1 MSGRHFEGT
10 DFQIFSTLQK
20 DKKIRYDKSGANVH
34 VALVNSNG
42 CENGGLAGRSTICKA
57 TPLALCCLFEHNS
70 SLRLA
75 EKITHEIGHV
85 LGKIPSSFILILR
98 KSNFVVSD
106 CFQ

>member
-42 CENGGLAGRSTICKA
+42 CEYGGRAGRSTICQA
-57 TPLALCCLFEHNS
+57 IPLALCCLFEHNS

-85 LGKIPSSFILILR
+85 LGKIHLFLHPYF
-98 KSNFVVSD
+98 KEK
-106 CFQ
+106 